1 MKETIEINEIGEVSD
16 PVTQEIPKPYTFR
29 KLSADDMFLMF
40 SILKGIGL
48 KELKQSFDTE
58 QLKELMKVYQEAN
71 PDNGKDKAL
80 IALGV
85 DVALNAADILLG
97 NLPKCKEPL
106 YDLLASVSG
115 MPKDE
120 IRADA
125 LLFTEMVIDFVKKEE
140 FPAFIRV
147 VSKLFR

>member
-1 MKETIEINEIGEVSD
+1 MNETIELKETGEAVDAVS
-16 PVTQEIPKPYTFR
+16 KPYTFR

-40 SILKGIGL
+40 SILKSIGV
-48 KELKQSFDTE
+48 KELKNCFDKD
-58 QLKELMKVYQEAN
+58 QLKELMNVYQEAD

-80 IALGV
+80 TALGV
-85 DVALNAADILLG
+85 DIALNVADVLLG

-106 YDLLASVSG
+106 YNLLASVSG
-115 MPKDE
+115 MSVDA

-140 FPAFIRV
+140 FPAFIKV
-147 VSKLFR
+147 VSKLFK